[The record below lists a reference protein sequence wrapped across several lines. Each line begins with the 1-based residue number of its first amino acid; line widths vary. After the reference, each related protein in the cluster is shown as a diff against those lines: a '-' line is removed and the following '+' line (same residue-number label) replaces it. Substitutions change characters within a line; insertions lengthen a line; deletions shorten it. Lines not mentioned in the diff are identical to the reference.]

1 MRLDYGLFKGDDLI
15 QRGFLVVAPKERV
28 ERTSNVTIRHRL
40 LEESAAVTI
49 EVFSEGVRLIES
61 VLDMPI
67 HESDDWESIELA
79 QFTFAFKCRLDA

>member
-1 MRLDYGLFKGDDLI
+1 MS
-15 QRGFLVVAPKERV
+15 PEERV
-28 ERTSNVTIRHRL
+28 EDSSSVTIKHQL
-40 LEESAAVTI
+40 LEDSAEITI
-49 EVFSEGVRLIES
+49 KVFSEGVRLVES

>member
-1 MRLDYGLFKGDDLI
+1 MRVDYGLFNGDDLI
-15 QRGFLVVAPKERV
+15 QRNFLVVTPEEQV
-28 ERTSNVTIRHRL
+28 EESSNVTIRHRL
-40 LEESAAVTI
+40 SGGAAAIVI

-79 QFTFAFKCRLDA
+79 QFAFAFKCRLDA